1 MGGRRVAN
9 SSSEDEA
16 ERLSKSISCLF
27 EEEVLQP
34 VSKTIH
40 PDNWPCFVL
49 NGAVVYGKDGVT
61 PANLLHAELE
71 SPFIVRGKLEVD
83 KEFRH
88 LRMLHTRSFH
98 VIRII
103 DYYNSKGS
111 RPNSTRG

>member
-1 MGGRRVAN
+1 MVGRRFTI

-16 ERLSKSISCLF
+16 ERLSRRTSCLT

-34 VSKTIH
+34 VSKDLQ

-49 NGAVVYGKDGVT
+49 NGAVVYGKDGKT

-71 SPFIVRGKLEVD
+71 GPLIVRGKLEVD

-88 LRMLHTRSFH
+88 LRMFPVQSHPS
-98 VIRII
+98 
-103 DYYNSKGS
+103 DSN
-111 RPNSTRG
+111 N